1 MTTVTVLAFNA
12 EGHPLEFE
20 SQLEGLHLYLQSVT
34 SHDVSLFEHR
44 PESLLAPVTSTEP
57 TTGAGEEVQQRYRA
71 DRVAFTLWTTRDA
84 TARLAV
90 RAHLPVNQLAH
101 FRQPTSLDTC
111 YCAALQTYFLAGNQ
125 PPVYLALYFLTTCL
139 PDSLRTVRDH
149 FLSLDPTELTLASFE
164 TRPLKAE
171 TNARAIAASR
181 GSPSLSFLEGS
192 SPSLPVPSVVP
203 ASAVDVLGAE
213 EVGPASPSR
222 GRYHSRGGHQ
232 RGWGGGGGG
241 GGGSGGGGRGGGG
254 GGRGG
259 SGGGGGGSESTGSRG
274 QGVGGSR
281 GGADGGGGPGTAAQ
295 VATSSSVEAATVGSC
310 ATAKAGTV
318 PEQALHTFTLDSG
331 TSRCFFR
338 DCTTLTPLTK
348 PPVTLA
354 DPFGGQVVACSTI
367 VLPCPAAPSSSLTGF
382 HIPSFATNLV
392 SQAALQDVL
401 VTTTTSGGELVA
413 ICTNTVIGNHLA
425 TFTRRLGSGLYILQT
440 ESAHVAGSGQVAA
453 SCSCRLLMHPTLLWH
468 HHLGH
473 PSLQRLR
480 CMHSHLLVSGL
491 PRSLSPLPPSL
502 APPCTPCVN
511 GRQRAVPH
519 SSSFPPTTAPLQT
532 LHMDVWGPAPVPGLG
547 RERYFLLVVDDYT
560 RYTTVFPLRGKGE
573 QDLLVLRLHYDCG
586 GAFFSGIL
594 EDFCREEG
602 ITQTFTLPASPQK
615 NETAERRVGLIMEV
629 ARTSM
634 IHAVAPHFLWS
645 FAVRHAAHQLNL
657 WPRVSKPK
665 TLPTLRWTGKVGDAS
680 AFRVWGS
687 LALFRNTTTGKL
699 SSRTIRCDDTSDES
713 VCYYRLFPHASSLVP
728 RAPLLGSR
736 LPSDTP
742 GSAEGGDPA
751 ADDTAASRRSPRL
764 GNPPEFLPRPSSPPL
779 PPDVV
784 DSGDAGGGA
793 AGGVDSAGADTGG
806 ASSRGA
812 EPGGAEPGDA
822 GSGGAS
828 SGGAERSSGGG
839 VVGASAGGSRGGQQ
853 QQSCRQEILL
863 SQQLRE
869 WVVRQG
875 GSGGGAGG
883 AGAGG
888 AGAGGSGSAGAGGAG
903 TGGAGAGG
911 AGAGG
916 TGVGV
921 TGRAGARGTG
931 AGGAGIGGAV
941 QRRPFF

>member
-331 TSRCFFR
+331 TSSC
-338 DCTTLTPLTK
+338 CMQHHCSPMSGSPLK
-348 PPVTLA
+348 
-354 DPFGGQVVACSTI
+354 
-367 VLPCPAAPSSSLTGF
+367 LPHRFPHP
-382 HIPSFATNLV
+382 LV
-392 SQAALQDVL
+392 RY
-401 VTTTTSGGELVA
+401 EL
-413 ICTNTVIGNHLA
+413 
-425 TFTRRLGSGLYILQT
+425 
-440 ESAHVAGSGQVAA
+440 GQVAA

-573 QDLLVLRLHYDCG
+573 DLLVLRLHYDCG

-699 SSRTIRCDDTSDES
+699 SSRTIRC
-713 VCYYRLFPHASSLVP
+713 
-728 RAPLLGSR
+728 
-736 LPSDTP
+736 
-742 GSAEGGDPA
+742 GGDPA